1 MIPHTIIHHRAQI
14 FILDSVIRPI
24 FLIKSKKETTARGD
38 RFFVSS
44 KNDYKIMK
52 IRVSSRKTG
61 TRIPKDHFM

>member
-1 MIPHTIIHHRAQI
+1 MPGAQA
-14 FILDSVIRPI
+14 
-24 FLIKSKKETTARGD
+24 KKETTARGD

>member
-1 MIPHTIIHHRAQI
+1 M
-14 FILDSVIRPI
+14 
-24 FLIKSKKETTARGD
+24 IKSKKETTARGD